1 MITEYCCYGDL
12 LNFLRRKRE
21 SFLNSKAGDNY
32 YNVASQSKPTRY
44 ICATRVC
51 TERKQLLCLLIYPSV
66 VFKPHVHREEM
77 GLGYVPMRPS
87 EKERSSQSGWNS
99 LLSYAFQPH

>member
-32 YNVASQSKPTRY
+32 YNVASQT
-44 ICATRVC
+44 
-51 TERKQLLCLLIYPSV
+51 
-66 VFKPHVHREEM
+66 KPHVHREEV

-99 LLSYAFQPH
+99 LLLYAFQPH